1 MPVNRTKDISYMS
14 KDFDGIKADLI
25 AYVKRY
31 FPSEFQDFNDASGG
45 MAILDLMAYVG
56 DVLSYNIDKQVN
68 ETFINRAIET
78 KNIINLAQAY
88 GYKPRK
94 TTPAITNL
102 SLTSV
107 VTTSTSANQLT
118 VILSM
123 LTNGIHV

>member
-1 MPVNRTKDISYMS
+1 MVKSVNLCHD
-14 KDFDGIKADLI
+14 
-25 AYVKRY
+25 
-31 FPSEFQDFNDASGG
+31 EFQDFNDASGG

-107 VTTSTSANQLT
+107 VTTSTSADQLT
-118 VILSM
+118 VIQKGSKVFTNLNPIFHHIM
-123 LTNGIHV
+123 LLFE